1 MRVLIVDDEAGT
13 RHGLAEFLETAG
25 YQTVTADGF
34 EVAQYLLRALRPDVL
49 ITDVR
54 LGEYNGLQL
63 LISAPSVPAI
73 VISGFDDP
81 VLRLDAEQMGATYLT
96 KPVRPAAVLEL
107 LSGETT
113 TRQDALTH
121 RPGGGST
128 AAPHQAAG
136 PLRARRPGRE
146 SANARIIRIGRTR

>member
-25 YQTVTADGF
+25 YQTITADGF

-49 ITDVR
+49 ITDIR

-63 LISAPSVPAI
+63 LINAPSVPAI

-96 KPVRPAAVLEL
+96 KPVRPAAVLEF
-107 LSGETT
+107 LSGQTT
-113 TRQDALTH
+113 TCQDALTN
-121 RPGGGST
+121 RPAGVGT
-128 AAPHQAAG
+128 VAPHQAAASF
-136 PLRARRPGRE
+136 RSRRPART
-146 SANARIIRIGRTR
+146 SANARIIRIGRSR